1 VFSGSK
7 RHLMTQIFNSP
18 ERPFYQSTVAMGL
31 EPLHEEIYYQFANRF
46 FEGKKGSLSAEV
58 FHSIYNRF
66 NGVTRNIQLILNRLY
81 ETEKNVKSETQLLD
95 AIMHIVNRNTMQY
108 EELTTFLTDNQL
120 SLLKAIAKEKCIE
133 SPMSNEFI
141 KKYDLPSASS
151 IKNALDTLLD
161 KDLVY
166 RDQSGYIVYDHF
178 LEIWLQRLL

>member
-1 VFSGSK
+1 
-7 RHLMTQIFNSP
+7 
-18 ERPFYQSTVAMGL
+18 
-31 EPLHEEIYYQFANRF
+31 
-46 FEGKKGSLSAEV
+46 
-58 FHSIYNRF
+58 
-66 NGVTRNIQLILNRLY
+66 
-81 ETEKNVKSETQLLD
+81 
-95 AIMHIVNRNTMQY
+95 MHIVNRNTMQY

-120 SLLKAIAKEKCIE
+120 SLLKAIAKEKCVE
-133 SPMSNEFI
+133 SPMGNEFI